1 MTSSMTPWLDI
12 PPGQLKTF
20 SELRTAG
27 FEENDIRTALQERQ
41 IFRLRHGVYISAP
54 FWRSLK
60 SWERDTW
67 IVRAHHLTTRSAL
80 VYSHVSAARLWGF
93 DVWNAPTEIH
103 VAQRSRHGDN
113 SVGVVRHKMTIPAD
127 QLVVQDGVRLTT
139 RERTV
144 VDCAKLL
151 PFELATVIA
160 DSALRAGAEPKNI
173 LAIIE
178 EQAGF
183 RNISKARQMMS
194 AASGLSES
202 PGETRLRL
210 KVIGWGFPPPVL
222 QYELETAHGR
232 YRADMVWPEI
242 RLILEFD
249 GDAKYNGGVATDSV
263 LLKERKRETS
273 LMEIGW
279 NFIRVRWADLG
290 DDEALRGRLVHA
302 YNKALRASQLAA

>member
-1 MTSSMTPWLDI
+1 MPSPLAPRLEI

-27 FEENDIRTALQERQ
+27 YEESDIHAALQARH

-54 FWRSLK
+54 YWRMQK

-67 IVRAHHLTTRSAL
+67 MVRAHHLTTRSAL
-80 VYSHVSAARLWGF
+80 VYSHVSAARLWSF

-103 VAQRSRHGDN
+103 VVQRSRHGDN
-113 SVGVVRHKMTIPAD
+113 SVGVVRHNTTIPAD
-127 QLVVQDGVRLTT
+127 QLVRRDGLLLTT
-139 RERTV
+139 PERTL

-160 DSALRAGAEPKNI
+160 DSVLRAGALPGKI
-173 LAIIE
+173 WDIIE
-178 EQAGF
+178 DQTGF
-183 RNISKARQMMS
+183 RNISKARQVMS

-210 KVIGWGFPPPVL
+210 KVLTWGFPPPVL

-232 YRADMVWPEI
+232 YRADMAWPELK
-242 RLILEFD
+242 LILEFD
-249 GDAKYNGGVATDSV
+249 GDTKYNLELDTDAV
-263 LLKERKRETS
+263 LLKERKRETL
-273 LMEIGW
+273 LMEYGW
-279 NFIRVRWADLG
+279 KFVRVRWPDLS
-290 DDEALRGRLVHA
+290 DDEALRRRLVHA
-302 YNKALRASQLAA
+302 YEKAFRASQTAA